1 MQASEAQQ
9 ENNNAVVKD
18 PTAGCTEDSRSKIT
32 YVLEEFPVLD
42 SSSSS
47 YSQELTCA
55 VGSNITMASSDGQ
68 VNMTHY
74 WCNFCSY
81 KSQEIRGLLQ
91 HVSEHRFHCKN
102 CPFQSFSRAAVI
114 HHCVQAHEDFMTTA
128 QTLKFCNYVPDTV
141 KVAGSKKR
149 KASVVSSANRSA
161 KKKRLENS
169 RELKMEVEEV
179 EENRSGIVT
188 KDKVVTPIVSEHN
201 DKNQSRKDATE
212 HVSPG
217 AQPTPLPVIT
227 SVVSGELAVSAALDD
242 GSTECSPSKRTSVP
256 ADETVAESSESQPPT
271 NTQDSV
277 SGSYS
282 PFRKKASVPGGVSSG
297 LCWNCGY
304 CGFVTLGQAYLK
316 IHLNNIHPGK
326 SHKYVAM
333 LVSSEEELAG
343 IKQSDAQLATNP
355 PAVNPK
361 DAFVTKVGPDGE
373 IIKTPSAPL
382 INPMQKSSDEPISR
396 PNRSQSNQDD
406 DYLPV
411 SFKCAHCNLSASQ
424 LDTVKIHLFQRHF
437 GSVMYALDMK
447 AVKLRQKR
455 YVFFCLN
462 SKCNYSTKEVKEF
475 YSHIDK
481 CASWLRTGDTSQ
493 VSPGL
498 IKSYEL
504 TKNFIENTV
513 KTVAYEGANPS
524 VAYYGCTY
532 CSYISANNTRLKK
545 HVLSTHLDKKC
556 VLKDLRANQ
565 KNLKMEVYFCKYCLF
580 ETRDNG
586 ELEIHINKH
595 VGAENHSKSKHR
607 CTDST
612 TASLQ
617 GENNGSYNTSVYE
630 SIVDKNDIE
639 KALISY
645 VKTQK
650 RQRGRPP
657 RKTAIK
663 NQLNTAAL
671 PRLFRCTHC
680 AHIAFGSKL
689 MKEHI
694 LQKHDSK
701 ALQAVDVLKHSEK
714 YFPDH
719 VYFCPVETCD
729 FSCTDPIDVSS
740 HATEVH
746 GLTEN
751 HPHLPKFSQASA
763 KQVLKPNSTK
773 PPASAAAVLNYECLY
788 CSTSR
793 KFPSKDDVKKH
804 IADKHK
810 GEEYIYRDC
819 AARKRGQACRF
830 YLCMET
836 SCDFASEQQKDC
848 LLHMLAHKN
857 AKLYECTL
865 CQWFSGN
872 GEDFE
877 QHRRDVHPG
886 EIVTCT
892 PMDLELDSNGEIVKK
907 VAGQVIKIEK

>member
-1 MQASEAQQ
+1 MA
-9 ENNNAVVKD
+9 VKD
-18 PTAGCTEDSRSKIT
+18 PTAGCAEDNATKIT
-32 YVLEEFPVLD
+32 YVLAEFPVLGG
-42 SSSSS
+42 SSSS
-47 YSQELTCA
+47 YSQDLTCA
-55 VGSNITMASSDGQ
+55 VGSNIAVASSDGQ
-68 VNMTHY
+68 VDMTHY
-74 WCNFCSY
+74 WCNFCSF
-81 KSQEIRGLLQ
+81 KSQEKKELLQ

-114 HHCVQAHEDFMTTA
+114 HHCVQAHEDFRITA
-128 QTLKFCNYVPDTV
+128 QTLKFCNYVPDAV
-141 KVAGSKKR
+141 KVTGSKKR
-149 KASVVSSANRSA
+149 KVSVASVNRSS

-179 EENRSGIVT
+179 MENSSGIVT
-188 KDKVVTPIVSEHN
+188 KNKVIPPTVSEHN
-201 DKNQSRKDATE
+201 DKSQSKKDATE

-217 AQPTPLPVIT
+217 AQPTSLPVIT
-227 SVVSGELAVSAALDD
+227 SVVSGQLAVSAALDD
-242 GSTECSPSKRTSVP
+242 GSAESSPSKKTSEP
-256 ADETVAESSESQPPT
+256 ADETEAEPSESQSQT
-271 NTQDSV
+271 NTQGSV
-277 SGSYS
+277 SGISS
-282 PFRKKASVPGGVSSG
+282 PFRKKASVPGGISSG

-333 LVSSEEELAG
+333 LVSSEEELAH

-355 PAVNPK
+355 PAVNQR
-361 DAFVTKVGPDGE
+361 DTFITKVSPDGKV
-373 IIKTPSAPL
+373 IKTPSAPL
-382 INPMQKSSDEPISR
+382 INVMQNSSGEPISG
-396 PNRSQSNQDD
+396 PNSSQSNQDD

-437 GSVMYALDMK
+437 ASVMYALDMK

-462 SKCNYSTKEVKEF
+462 SKCNYSTKEVNEF

-481 CASWLRTGDTSQ
+481 CAPWLRTGDTSQ

-498 IKSYEL
+498 IKTYEL

-513 KTVAYEGANPS
+513 KTVEYEGANPS

-565 KNLKMEVYFCKYCLF
+565 NNLKMEVYFCKYCLF
-580 ETRDNG
+580 ETRDNS
-586 ELEIHINKH
+586 ELEIHVGNKH
-595 VGAENHSKSKHR
+595 LGAENHSKSKHQ

-612 TASLQ
+612 SASFQ
-617 GENNGSYNTSVYE
+617 GENNGNYNTSVYE
-630 SIVDKNDIE
+630 RIVDKNDIE
-639 KALISY
+639 RALISY
-645 VKTQK
+645 MKTQK

-663 NQLNTAAL
+663 KQLNTAGL

-689 MKEHI
+689 MKEHM
-694 LQKHDSK
+694 LLKHDSK

-729 FSCTDPIDVSS
+729 FYGTDPIDVYS
-740 HATEVH
+740 HATEIH
-746 GLTEN
+746 GLAEN
-751 HPHLPKFSQASA
+751 DPHLSRLSQAST
-763 KQVLKPNSTK
+763 KQVLKPNGTK
-773 PPASAAAVLNYECLY
+773 PPASTAAVLNYECLY
-788 CSTSR
+788 CSGSR

-804 IADKHK
+804 LAEKHK
-810 GEEYIYRDC
+810 DKEYIYRDC
-819 AARKRGQACRF
+819 TARKRGQTCRF
-830 YLCMET
+830 YMCIET
-836 SCDFASEQQKDC
+836 SCDFTSEQQKEC

-857 AKLYECTL
+857 AKLYECTM

-872 GEDFE
+872 EEEFE

-886 EIVTCT
+886 AVVTCT

-907 VAGQVIKIEK
+907 IAGQVIKIEK